1 MRKSQQQKN
10 RPLRKAE
17 SAWSVDPLSDLV
29 SASELAAWR
38 RDLTTQKILRYLNR
52 WREQVKEY
60 MGEGGTIAT
69 TTDATAA
76 QTVEAS
82 SKVQILGDII
92 NLDAKAIAD
101 FYELGEPQDEK
112 AKH

>member
-1 MRKSQQQKN
+1 MANSKQQKQRL
-10 RPLRKAE
+10 RPLPRAE
-17 SAWSVDPLSDLV
+17 SSYTIDPLSDLV
-29 SASELAAWR
+29 SATELRIWKNDA
-38 RDLTTQKILRYLNR
+38 TTQKVLRFLTR

-69 TTDATAA
+69 TSDATAA

-92 NLDAKAIAD
+92 GLDAKAIAT
-101 FYELGEPQDEK
+101 FYEQPVPGEEQK
-112 AKH
+112 

>member
-1 MRKSQQQKN
+1 MVSKSHKT

-17 SAWSVDPLSDLV
+17 TSYTVDPLSDLV
-29 SASELAAWR
+29 SATELRIWKSDA
-38 RDLTTQKILRYLNR
+38 TTQKILRFLAR

-60 MGEGGTIAT
+60 MGEGGTIAAT
-69 TTDATAA
+69 SDATAA

-92 NLDAKAIAD
+92 GLDAKAIAS
-101 FYELGEPQDEK
+101 FYEQPVPGEEK
-112 AKH
+112 A